1 MGILIITVGIKM
13 ENNFSVSTKS
23 CHNQRTRKC
32 LAFSVP
38 YSDEQAIGHTVN
50 FTGISLTS
58 KTVFSHS

>member
-1 MGILIITVGIKM
+1 M

-23 CHNQRTRKC
+23 CHNKRTRKY

-38 YSDEQAIGHTVN
+38 YSDEQAVGHTVN